1 VGPDPAPLVTCDTV
15 RMTKGGAEAAARHPV
30 DPTESPRRT
39 RKTVKRTHKNGEEER
54 DVLDKKTL
62 QVVPLGGL
70 GEIGKNMTAVRQD
83 SGIVLVD
90 AGMAFPDEETPGID
104 LILPDF
110 TYLREHA
117 DELKGIVITHGHE
130 DHVGALPYILREFN
144 VPVYGTKL
152 TLGLVRSKLQEFGIK
167 RGDLREIKAGD
178 TQRLGGFGLEFVHVN
193 HSIPDAV
200 AIAIRT
206 NAGLIVFSG
215 DYKVDLTPIEGAP
228 MDLGHLAALGKEGV
242 LAFFGDSTNSER
254 PGYVP
259 SEKTV
264 EATFEEI
271 FEKATGRIIVA
282 SFASHIHRVTQVVE
296 AAKKHNRL
304 VGVLGRSMVRNV
316 GIARELGYLDLP
328 QEMLVEQRDMGRIP
342 DGDIAVLMTGSQGEP
357 LAALSRVAAGTH
369 RSVEVGP
376 GDTVVIAAHPIPG
389 NERGVART
397 IDNLMKQGAE
407 VHYSPLES
415 VHVSGHGAQ
424 EEQKLVLALLK
435 PRFLVPVH
443 GEFRMLRHHANTAMS
458 MGIPEENIFILE
470 NGGRMEFKDGK
481 ARRIDN
487 VAAGTFLVDAGA
499 IADTSESI
507 MRERQ
512 QLSGDGMFV
521 VVARVSAQDGQ
532 PIGSPEVISR
542 GFADPQASNGLVDD
556 SINTVT
562 KTLERTA
569 KKRVTDAE
577 ELKKEIRKDLSAFL
591 SQKAR
596 KRPIILPMVVEI

>member
-1 VGPDPAPLVTCDTV
+1 
-15 RMTKGGAEAAARHPV
+15 M
-30 DPTESPRRT
+30 
-39 RKTVKRTHKNGEEER
+39 
-54 DVLDKKTL
+54 LDKKTL

-110 TYLREHA
+110 TYLREHK
-117 DELKGIVITHGHE
+117 DELKGIVLTHGHE
-130 DHVGALPYILREFN
+130 DHVGALPYLLREFN
-144 VPVYGTKL
+144 VPVYATKL

-178 TQRLGGFGLEFVHVN
+178 KQRLGGFGLEFVHVN

-200 AIAIRT
+200 AVAIRT

-264 EATFEEI
+264 EATFQEV
-271 FEKATGRIIVA
+271 FAKAKGRIIVA

-296 AAKKHNRL
+296 AAKKHDRL

-328 QEMLVEQRDMGRIP
+328 ERMFVEQRDMGRVP
-342 DGDIAVLMTGSQGEP
+342 DSDIAVLMTGSQGEP
-357 LAALSRVAAGTH
+357 LAALSRIAAGTH
-369 RSVEVGP
+369 RTVEVGP

-389 NERGVART
+389 NERGVSRT
-397 IDNLMKQGAE
+397 INGLMQRGAD
-407 VHYSPLES
+407 VHYSPLEA

-435 PRFLVPVH
+435 PKFLVPVH

-458 MGIPEENIFILE
+458 MGIPEHNIFILE
-470 NGGRMEFKDGK
+470 NGARMEFRDGE

-487 VAAGTFLVDAGA
+487 VASGMFLVDAGA
-499 IADTSESI
+499 IADTSEAI

-512 QLSGDGMFV
+512 QLSGDGMFI
-521 VVARVSAQDGQ
+521 VVARVNAQNGQ
-532 PIGSPEVISR
+532 LLGPPDVISR
-542 GFADPQASNGLVDD
+542 GFADPQGTNGLADESMAV
-556 SINTVT
+556 VT
-562 KTLERTA
+562 GTLERTA
-569 KKRVTDAE
+569 KKRVTDRD
-577 ELKKEIRKDLSAFL
+577 ELKKEIRKDLSGFL
-591 SQKAR
+591 SQKTR
-596 KRPIILPMVVEI
+596 KRPIVLPLIVEV